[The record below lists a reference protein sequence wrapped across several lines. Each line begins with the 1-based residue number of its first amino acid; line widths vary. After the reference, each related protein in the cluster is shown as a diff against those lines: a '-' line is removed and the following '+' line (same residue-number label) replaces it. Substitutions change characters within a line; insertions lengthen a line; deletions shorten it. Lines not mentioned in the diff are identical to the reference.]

1 MYPNIPTEF
10 KTQPGAT
17 APSYQSQES
26 HPPPPTQPAS
36 DLSASQPAQGHT
48 NVGKAT
54 GKAGA
59 YGGSELG
66 SLIGGKVGPPVIGSI
81 VGNLVGEK
89 VGEKAIQKT
98 GIGDKVTDAGDKLA
112 GVIGRRNVDK
122 LGDMTMTAFGYSD
135 SEVCIC
141 CPCLPASQVLLFIT
155 VPFFFFNWYK
165 LGVGVDYE
173 RSCSTTPPNDT
184 SYYYNTTDNITD
196 IYPCEYGFHYLVA
209 SSAVW
214 ICFLPFWISA
224 LFGNCWRQC
233 CCCCCDPIVLCGTII
248 DFVKRCCCEV
258 GKFNCCEFIWYSHC
272 IFHLIW
278 ACTGLAWLAGLPG
291 EGSTYDMIEVPGW
304 KVPPLVWKTVLAS
317 VIMDFILAGSEVF
330 HRVKLHYTRNN
341 PDNQEAGGE
350 EEGILKEG
358 VSQQYQ
364 YQHQKSGTAQHQL

>member
-10 KTQPGAT
+10 KTQPGTT
-17 APSYQSQES
+17 APPYQSQQS
-26 HPPPPTQPAS
+26 HPPPPAQPAS
-36 DLSASQPAQGHT
+36 DLSTALPAQGHT

-165 LGVGVDYE
+165 LGE
-173 RSCSTTPPNDT
+173 
-184 SYYYNTTDNITD
+184 
-196 IYPCEYGFHYLVA
+196 
-209 SSAVW
+209 
-214 ICFLPFWISA
+214 
-224 LFGNCWRQC
+224 
-233 CCCCCDPIVLCGTII
+233 
-248 DFVKRCCCEV
+248 
-258 GKFNCCEFIWYSHC
+258 
-272 IFHLIW
+272 
-278 ACTGLAWLAGLPG
+278 
-291 EGSTYDMIEVPGW
+291 
-304 KVPPLVWKTVLAS
+304 
-317 VIMDFILAGSEVF
+317 
-330 HRVKLHYTRNN
+330 
-341 PDNQEAGGE
+341 
-350 EEGILKEG
+350 
-358 VSQQYQ
+358 
-364 YQHQKSGTAQHQL
+364 